1 MALLTLDSPLQPPS
15 WHRGVVSEATS
26 GPKIYLPCHLRIGRV
41 SACPQSETLPC
52 ADATQHRYT
61 PFPSNSS
68 SSSFSLCDNPVL
80 VGSTK
85 LERTLV
91 ETKQRLALL
100 GPIITSEQLCLFSC
114 CCCSPCGGFLRLGSS
129 RCSFESAALIFVHD
143 TCTWCG
149 REDSPPPRLLHGAT
163 GRISLVISGSLV
175 IFHMNDLLH
184 SAADHV

>member
-52 ADATQHRYT
+52 ADATPHHYT

-129 RCSFESAALIFVHD
+129 RCSFESAALIL
-143 TCTWCG
+143 CTIRARGAGG
-149 REDSPPPRLLHGAT
+149 RTVRPHGFCTAQQEEY
-163 GRISLVISGSLV
+163 LWLFQEVL
-175 IFHMNDLLH
+175 
-184 SAADHV
+184 